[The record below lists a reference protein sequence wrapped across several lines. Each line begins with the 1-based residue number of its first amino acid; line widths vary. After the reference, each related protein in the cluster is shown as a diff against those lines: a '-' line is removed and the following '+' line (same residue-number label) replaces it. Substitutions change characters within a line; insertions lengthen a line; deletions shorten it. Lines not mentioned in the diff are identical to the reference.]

1 MRRAKFYGFIIGAL
15 VALNGQAQAGL
26 RFEPDPIDL
35 SGNGNLVG
43 QENLLGTN
51 QSGLLQSGSVVQGY
65 VNQSMGVMNISGVG
79 GDLSLTYS
87 GGQATVD
94 LNSTATGVA
103 FEGAPGPF
111 PANTPA
117 YKPIFSFTSISFE
130 LGWDFPGTG
139 TSANGTGEIQIT
151 VEYLKKVLGGFAA
164 TPAKTVSYIVPP
176 PPNGNR
182 FLVQATDG
190 DIITKVTVEAFSV
203 STGSPASFLD
213 SVNQIRIGGDSDR
226 LPPIVIQGDIVPEP
240 TSLALAGF
248 AGIGMAVGAI
258 RRRRQQKSQ
267 AA

>member
-1 MRRAKFYGFIIGAL
+1 MPWLPSTGKRRLGYGSSLTQLTSQVTATSWGRKISL
-15 VALNGQAQAGL
+15 GL
-26 RFEPDPIDL
+26 IKAVCFKADL
-35 SGNGNLVG
+35 SFKVM
-43 QENLLGTN
+43 
-51 QSGLLQSGSVVQGY
+51 SI
-65 VNQSMGVMNISGVG
+65 NQSMGVMNISGVG

-139 TSANGTGEIQIT
+139 TSADGTGEIQIT
-151 VEYLKKVLGGFAA
+151 AEYLKKVLGGFAA